1 MFKVIAVMVIGVVIG
16 RIIKD
21 KRWVKAASDMIIYMI
36 YLLLFVLG
44 IAVGMNPLVMDNLGT
59 IGVSAAII
67 SAGAVLGSAAMAWL
81 VFRYIFGGRLGRAD
95 VGTVA
100 PCSEIGGTSDVE
112 STSTDPK
119 SDRKGGQQ

>member
-1 MFKVIAVMVIGVVIG
+1 MFKVIAVMVIGVVVG

-81 VFRYIFGGRLGRAD
+81 VFRYIFGGRLRRTD
-95 VGTVA
+95 VGIVA
-100 PCSEIGGTSDVE
+100 QGSEIEGTSDVD
-112 STSTDPK
+112 STPTDPK